1 MENKYINRYKN
12 FCRSLNNLK
21 KSKTADPDADF
32 VLEGTAQNYNLT
44 FDLSWKV
51 MKDILVKVLGIND
64 IARGSPRANL
74 QAAFSNKLID
84 DDVWLQMLRTRNLL
98 AHDYDGAVAREN
110 FEKITTV
117 YYDVFYKFK
126 MIAEEY
132 FEKGM
137 QEEDSFKA

>member
-51 MKDILVKVLGIND
+51 MNSRTIMIVKL
-64 IARGSPRANL
+64 
-74 QAAFSNKLID
+74 
-84 DDVWLQMLRTRNLL
+84 
-98 AHDYDGAVAREN
+98 
-110 FEKITTV
+110 
-117 YYDVFYKFK
+117 
-126 MIAEEY
+126 
-132 FEKGM
+132 
-137 QEEDSFKA
+137 